1 MFKDILV
8 IIMAALALIVGVSAW
23 LHENRTSKE
32 EEDSVSDTPGSLN
45 TK

>member
-23 LHENRTSKE
+23 LHENRNSKE
-32 EEDSVSDTPGSLN
+32 EEDSVSDNPGSLN